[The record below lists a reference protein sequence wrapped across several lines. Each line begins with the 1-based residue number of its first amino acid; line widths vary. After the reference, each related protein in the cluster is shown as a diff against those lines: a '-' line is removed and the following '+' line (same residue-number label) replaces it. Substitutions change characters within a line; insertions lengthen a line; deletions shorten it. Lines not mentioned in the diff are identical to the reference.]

1 MNCRTSARN
10 AARKPAQRFERAM
23 RSFSRQH
30 PAHWGVLR
38 RACGARQRFC
48 LNRFAGVIQV
58 TTELGECDEF
68 SLLHLSFG
76 LLDESVLVGHA
87 RVRSRRSAVEVPAD
101 LRARLEGARLDLLAL
116 FRALDRMDLTPSEI
130 PQRLI
135 RQLFELDAD
144 YAEALWALDQ
154 APGTLDVQAMLRD
167 TQAAIPNAVTHLLSG
182 RTMYFRV
189 ALATLGLMCEA
200 AVADAR
206 RFSLVAWGVLAYNL
220 LVVLWGAFVR
230 ATGSGAGCGNRW
242 PLCNGAMVPRAPRI
256 ETIIEFTH
264 RASSGLAL
272 VGVAAL
278 CIWAWRLFPR
288 GHRARTC
295 AALSAVFLLAEALLG
310 AGLVLFQYVE
320 HNASAG
326 RAAYLS
332 AHLVNTQI
340 LLAMLTLTAWFGSDP
355 ASRPWPRAPKLV
367 VAALPVAIVVAVS
380 GAIAALGDTL
390 YPPASVAAGMR
401 QEFSETAGTLLRLR
415 AVHPL
420 VAVVG
425 AFVLLAAALAA
436 MRSTYAPAVRM
447 GGIAAALVLLQ
458 LAAGAVNI
466 VLLAPVWMQ
475 IVHLLLADL
484 LWVALV
490 VTALETGG

>member
-1 MNCRTSARN
+1 MS
-10 AARKPAQRFERAM
+10 E
-23 RSFSRQH
+23 
-30 PAHWGVLR
+30 
-38 RACGARQRFC
+38 
-48 LNRFAGVIQV
+48 
-58 TTELGECDEF
+58 
-68 SLLHLSFG
+68 
-76 LLDESVLVGHA
+76 
-87 RVRSRRSAVEVPAD
+87 AV
-101 LRARLEGARLDLLAL
+101 
-116 FRALDRMDLTPSEI
+116 
-130 PQRLI
+130 
-135 RQLFELDAD
+135 
-144 YAEALWALDQ
+144 
-154 APGTLDVQAMLRD
+154 
-167 TQAAIPNAVTHLLSG
+167 
-182 RTMYFRV
+182 
-189 ALATLGLMCEA
+189 
-200 AVADAR
+200 VADAR
-206 RFSLVAWGVLAYNL
+206 RFSLVAWGVLAYNM

-256 ETIIEFTH
+256 ETVIEFTH

-272 VGVAAL
+272 AGVAAL

-340 LLAMLTLTAWFGSDP
+340 LLAMLTLTAWFGADP
-355 ASRPWPRAPKLV
+355 VSRPWPRAPRLV
-367 VAALPVAIVVAVS
+367 MAALPVAILVAVS

-415 AVHPL
+415 AVHPV

-425 AFVLLAAALAA
+425 AIILLAAAAAA
-436 MRSTYAPAVRM
+436 MRSTRAPAIRM
-447 GGIAAALVLLQ
+447 GGITAALVFVQ

-475 IVHLLLADL
+475 IVHLLVADL

-490 VTALETGG
+490 VTALETGR